1 MKIAKKFW
9 LLLLV
14 VFIIAQFFGPEKN
27 DGSLESV
34 TAFLKETKPPE
45 NVKAILTESCF
56 DCHSNAT
63 RYPWYSN
70 ITPVNYWMAQHVK
83 CGTKHFNVS
92 AWEGTLVKRKDHKME
107 ELIKFVELKKM
118 PLPSYIWTHSDAKLS
133 DKQIKDMLKW
143 ANQVR
148 TLYALAPRPE

>member
-1 MKIAKKFW
+1 MNIAKKFC
-9 LLLLV
+9 LLLLI
-14 VFIIAQFFGPEKN
+14 VFIIAQFFGPKKN

-70 ITPVNYWMAQHVK
+70 ITPVNYWMADHVEH
-83 CGTKHFNVS
+83 GTKHFNVS
-92 AWEGTLVKRKDHKME
+92 TWEGTLVKRKDHKME
-107 ELIKFVELKKM
+107 ELIEFVELKKM

>member
-1 MKIAKKFW
+1 MKIAKKFS

-14 VFIIAQFFGPEKN
+14 IFIIAQFFGPEKN
-27 DGSLESV
+27 EGSLESV
-34 TAFLKETKPPE
+34 TAFLEETKPPE

-56 DCHSNAT
+56 DCHSTAT

-70 ITPVNYWMAQHVK
+70 ITPVNYWMADHVK
-83 CGTKHFNVS
+83 HGTKHFNVS
-92 AWEGTLVKRKDHKME
+92 AWESTSVKRKDHKME
-107 ELIKFVELKKM
+107 ELIEFVAQKKM
-118 PLPSYIWTHSDAKLS
+118 PLPSYTWTHSDAKLN

-148 TLYALAPRPE
+148 TVYALAPRPE